1 MKQHMQ
7 RRANPGR
14 AIAFTLIELLVVIA
28 IIAILAGML
37 LPALSEAKEKAVRA
51 RCMSNIR
58 QFGMAVMMYANENR
72 DYIPAHLRNGFWLWD
87 VPWDTA
93 NAITNYGASRS
104 VFYCPSV
111 RASVKEFDVE
121 VNWWE
126 ISPGNRRIIGYGWLG
141 ARLDSSGRPDPQMA
155 SRMYRGKEFHLR
167 TTGNT
172 NPALAE
178 LIVDALLSRGPN
190 DFVGVPSG
198 LTSDGRHKNP
208 HRKGNFPGGGNA
220 FFLDGHAAW
229 RPFKLIKERYNPQ
242 DRDVRWWF

>member
-1 MKQHMQ
+1 MKKHSQSEL
-7 RRANPGR
+7 RRT
-14 AIAFTLIELLVVIA
+14 AFTLIELLVVIA

-37 LPALSEAKEKAVRA
+37 LPALAEAKEKAVRA
-51 RCMSNIR
+51 RCLSNTR

-72 DYIPAHLRNGFWLWD
+72 DYIPAHTVNGYWLWD
-87 VPWDTA
+87 MPRQTA
-93 NAITNYGASRS
+93 DAITNYGATRS

-111 RASVKEFDVE
+111 RASVKEYDVE

-126 ISPGNRRIIGYGWLG
+126 INPNRRIVGFGWLG
-141 ARLDSSGRPDPQMA
+141 ARLDSSGKPDARMA
-155 SRMYRGKEFHLR
+155 GYMYPGKQFHLR

-172 NPALAE
+172 NPAMAE

-208 HRKGNFPGGGNA
+208 HRKGAFPGGGNA
-220 FFLDGHAAW
+220 FYLDGHGAW
-229 RPFKLIKERYNPQ
+229 RTFKLIRERYNPQ